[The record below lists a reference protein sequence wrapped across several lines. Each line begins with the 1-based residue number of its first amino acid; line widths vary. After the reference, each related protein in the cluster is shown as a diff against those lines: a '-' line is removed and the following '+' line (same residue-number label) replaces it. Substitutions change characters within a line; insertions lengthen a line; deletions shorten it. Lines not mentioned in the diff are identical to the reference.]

1 MLAAGATPGPPA
13 RRGEPVMPTRVP
25 VVAGVRLYRDGLTQL
40 LDAQGGIQ
48 VVGTAATGKAAL
60 ARMAESRP
68 EVVLLEMELSDA
80 AETIHAV
87 VHSPDPPPVLALGM
101 LNSDDCIVACLEA
114 GAAGYVDRD
123 ASLDE
128 LLERLESAA
137 RGEMRCSP
145 TVAASLARRLA
156 TVVDGA
162 SDERQQAQLTRR
174 ESEIV
179 ALIELG
185 LSNKQIARRLFIEV
199 STVKNHVH
207 HILEKLNVS
216 RRGEAAAR
224 ARRGSLGRQEAGAV
238 RD

>member
-13 RRGEPVMPTRVP
+13 RRGEPVMPTRVL

-80 AETIHAV
+80 AETIHA
-87 VHSPDPPPVLALGM
+87 
-101 LNSDDCIVACLEA
+101 VACLEA